1 LKYQYTNV
9 CILSSQQLQNIGNKN
24 KYCKMKENKG
34 KDHVREKGVKS
45 MIVPKRVADVT

>member
-1 LKYQYTNV
+1 
-9 CILSSQQLQNIGNKN
+9 
-24 KYCKMKENKG
+24 MKENKG